1 MKIVVIGLGSM
12 GKRRIRLL
20 KSLYPEKKII
30 GVDTS
35 EERQNQAKQE
45 YNIAVCSSIDD
56 LRTSGIKYAFVC
68 TSPLSHADIIDKCLK
83 NGWHVFT
90 EINLVDDRYEENI
103 KLAKNNNLTL
113 FISSTPMY
121 RKEIKFIKDKVSSV
135 NENISYMYHVGQY
148 LPDWHPWE
156 SYNNF
161 FINNK
166 KTNGCRELFAIELPW
181 IFDVFGEA
189 VDFKVIKNKIT
200 KLNIDYNDIYS
211 VLFKHKTGHIG
222 VITVDV
228 VSRKAVRNLEIFGEN
243 IHVFWEGTPDT
254 LYDLDINTKQKKNIN
269 LYPKVEHDSKYADN
283 IIEDAYKE
291 EIINFFDVI
300 ENNTKSYHNFSKDIY
315 ILKIID
321 QIEGIE
327 R

>member
-35 EERQNQAKQE
+35 EERQNQDKQE

-113 FISSTPMY
+113 FSSSTPMY
-121 RKEIKFIKDKVSSV
+121 RKEIEFIKNKVSNFSQ
-135 NENISYMYHVGQY
+135 NMTYMYHVGQY

-161 FINNK
+161 FISNK

-181 IFDVFGEA
+181 IFDVFGDV
-189 VDFKVIKNKIT
+189 VDFKVIKNRIT

-211 VLFKHKTGHIG
+211 VLFKHKTGNTG
-222 VITVDV
+222 VITVDI
-228 VSRKAVRNLEIFGEN
+228 VSRKAVRTLEVFGED
-243 IHVFWEGTPDT
+243 IHIFWDGTPDT
-254 LYDLDINTKQKKNIN
+254 LYDFDIEKKQNRLIT
-269 LYPKVEHDSKYADN
+269 LYQKFEHNNKYASN
-283 IIEDAYKE
+283 IIEDSYKE
-291 EIINFFDVI
+291 EIINFFNVI
-300 ENNTKSYHNFSKDIY
+300 ESKAKPYHTFSKDME
-315 ILKIID
+315 ILKIIN
-321 QIEGIE
+321 QIEGID
-327 R
+327 

>member
-20 KSLYPEKKII
+20 KRLYPEKEII
-30 GVDTS
+30 GIDTS
-35 EERQNQAKQE
+35 EERLRQVKQD
-45 YNIAVCSSIDD
+45 YDINVCSSIDE
-56 LRTSGIKYAFVC
+56 LGASGIKYAFVC
-68 TSPLSHADIIDKCLK
+68 TSPLSHADIINQCLK
-83 NGWHVFT
+83 HRWHVFT

-103 KLAKNNNLTL
+103 KLAEDNNLKL

-121 RKEIKFIKDKVSSV
+121 RKEIKWIKNKVNNVS
-135 NENISYMYHVGQY
+135 ENISYMYHVGQY

-181 IFDVFGEA
+181 IFDIFGEA
-189 VDFKVIKNKIT
+189 IDFKVIKNKIT
-200 KLNIDYNDIYS
+200 KLNIDYDDIYS
-211 VLFKHKTGHIG
+211 VIFKHKTGHIG

-254 LYDLDINTKQKKNIN
+254 LYNFDIDNKQKQFVN
-269 LYPKVEHDSKYADN
+269 LYQKVEHDSKYADN

-291 EIINFFDVI
+291 EIINFFYVV
-300 ENNTKSYHNFSKDIY
+300 ENKAKPCYTFSKDIN

-321 QIEGIE
+321 RIEK
-327 R
+327 

>member
-1 MKIVVIGLGSM
+1 MKLVVIGLGSM

-20 KSLYPEKKII
+20 KSLYPEREII

-45 YNIAVCSSIDD
+45 YNIAVCSAIDNLSASD
-56 LRTSGIKYAFVC
+56 IKYAFVC
-68 TSPLSHADIIDKCLK
+68 TSPLSHADIINSCLK
-83 NGWHVFT
+83 NKWHVFT
-90 EINLVDDRYEENI
+90 EINLVNDRYEENI
-103 KLAKNNNLTL
+103 KLAENNNLKL

-121 RKEIKFIKDKVSSV
+121 RKEIKFIKDKVGSV
-135 NENISYMYHVGQY
+135 NEKISYMYHVGQY

-181 IFDVFGEA
+181 IFDVFGE
-189 VDFKVIKNKIT
+189 VIDFKVIKNKIT
-200 KLNIDYNDIYS
+200 KLNIDYNDIYF
-211 VLFKHKTGHIG
+211 VLFKHKTGHTG

-243 IHVFWEGTPDT
+243 IHIFWEGTPDT
-254 LYDLDINTKQKKNIN
+254 LYDLDINNKQKKKIN
-269 LYPKVEHDSKYADN
+269 LYQKVEHDSKYADN

-300 ENNTKSYHNFSKDIY
+300 EDNTKQYHNFSKDID

-321 QIEGIE
+321 KIEGIE